1 MKKPRKRSE
10 PATPQEDECEHEWHE
25 DPTKDG
31 VDVCIHCGEED
42 G

>member
-1 MKKPRKRSE
+1 MKKPRKS
-10 PATPQEDECEHEWHE
+10 TPKQSDKCKHEWHE

-31 VDVCIHCGEED
+31 VDVCIHCGKVN